1 METQKTSVKHTAGP
15 WTVEDPMEGEW
26 WIVQANLASYQWR
39 TIASVPQGDLEEGF
53 PQEVVEANARL
64 IAAAPQLLEALKAL
78 LDITPFSSTD
88 KDCRIHREAEAAIA
102 KAEGR

>member
-1 METQKTSVKHTAGP
+1 MQAPYTPGP
-15 WTVEDPMEGEW
+15 WTVEDPMEGELS
-26 WIVQANLASYQWR
+26 IVQANKPTYEWR
-39 TIASVPQGDLEEGF
+39 TIAAVPQGDLEDGF
-53 PQEVVEANARL
+53 PQEVIEANARL

-102 KAEGR
+102 KAESH